1 LRGKLP
7 KNCVFGKI
15 HDIITFRKE
24 ADAVD
29 KANKLRGEDGCITL
43 SVRLREGLCDELQRV
58 ADKRGISR
66 NALIGELLREGIKA
80 VVIV

>member
-1 LRGKLP
+1 M
-7 KNCVFGKI
+7 
-15 HDIITFRKE
+15 
-24 ADAVD
+24 D

-43 SVRLREGLCDELQRV
+43 SVRLREGLCNELQCI

-66 NALIGELLREGIKA
+66 NALISELLRKGIKA